1 MDLPRQLHLFSFLRH
16 EFLLSPLLLLVSS
29 LAGLHS
35 AVFGLVAVLRHVTR
49 LLSLLGNGS
58 WKQMEMMV

>member
-16 EFLLSPLLLLVSS
+16 EFLLSPLLLVSS